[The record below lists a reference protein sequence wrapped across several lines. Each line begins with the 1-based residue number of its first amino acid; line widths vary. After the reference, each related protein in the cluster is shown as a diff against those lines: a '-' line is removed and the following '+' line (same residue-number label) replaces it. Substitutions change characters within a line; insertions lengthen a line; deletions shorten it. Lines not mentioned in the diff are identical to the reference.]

1 MHWRVTIQK
10 WKKEKREKKYD
21 QQLTQRANSLNYNFN
36 EFTQINQQFF
46 ITSIKELLKF
56 VNIWLCV
63 EV

>member
-1 MHWRVTIQK
+1 MHWSDNTKV
-10 WKKEKREKKYD
+10 KKKMKKGKKYD
-21 QQLTQRANSLNYNFN
+21 KQLTQRANSLNYNFN